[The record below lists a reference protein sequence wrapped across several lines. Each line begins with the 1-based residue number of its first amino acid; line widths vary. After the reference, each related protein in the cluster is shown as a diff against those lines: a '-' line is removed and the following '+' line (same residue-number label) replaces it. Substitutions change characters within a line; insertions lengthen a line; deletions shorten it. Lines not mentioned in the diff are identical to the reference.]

1 MGKLIDNRNKCPLG
15 REKCMTSKRRRWMS
29 TFLLLSISLI
39 FTACTGITSL
49 TVQQSY
55 RSVAA
60 KTLPVVVQVNTV
72 DILSQEVPEVD
83 GWDFFFPDPDGE
95 TPSEERQFRTQGLGS
110 GVIVEREDHL
120 YYVITNNHV
129 VGEADEVSVTLH
141 DGRIFPAE
149 LIGKDERRDLALLS
163 FSAPESEL
171 PTVRYGDSDT
181 LRQGDLV
188 VAVGNPFGY
197 SGTVTSGV
205 ISGLHRSGP
214 TDISDFIQTDA
225 AINQGNSGG
234 ALVDLQGRL
243 VGINT
248 WITTPTGGSIG
259 LGFAIPVNSVRV
271 VIRQLIDNGE
281 VAYGWLGVSIA
292 DALPDLVASLGEE
305 TSAGAI
311 VTNVYLDSPA
321 FAAGIRPGD
330 IILQIGRKSINNAD
344 NLIQA
349 VSDLLVSSENSFI
362 ILRDGEEIELTV
374 TIAERNSDD
383 AIRSRSELFWPGLR
397 LYPLTDYILQDLEI
411 SAENG
416 IVVLGVDR
424 GTPAENAGFES
435 GDIITALDGERI
447 LSLDDFYRG
456 LNRDDSTASDVTV
469 VREGEELKLTL
480 GPAVVD

>member
-1 MGKLIDNRNKCPLG
+1 MNSFR
-15 REKCMTSKRRRWMS
+15 SRWS
-29 TFLLLSISLI
+29 LLTTAIIASLI
-39 FTACTGITSL
+39 LSGCAGLTSM
-49 TVQQSY
+49 TVQRSY
-55 RSVAA
+55 RDVAK

-95 TPSEERQFRTQGLGS
+95 APSEERQFRTQGLGS
-110 GVIVEREDHL
+110 GVIVERDGDT
-120 YYVITNNHV
+120 YYAVTNNHV

-149 LIGKDERRDLALLS
+149 CIGKDERRDLAVLS
-163 FSAPESEL
+163 FTVPEANL
-171 PTVRYGDSDT
+171 RTVSYGDSDN

-188 VAVGNPFGY
+188 AAVGNPFGY
-197 SGTVTSGV
+197 SGTVTTGIV
-205 ISGLHRSGP
+205 SGLHRSGP

-259 LGFAIPVNSVRV
+259 LGFAIPVNSVKG
-271 VIRQLIDNGE
+271 VIRQLIDTGE
-281 VAYGWLGVSIA
+281 IAYGWLGVSIA
-292 DALPDLVASLGEE
+292 DALSDLVESLDEE
-305 TSAGAI
+305 AAAGAI

-349 VSDLLVSSENSFI
+349 VSDLLVGSMHEFTV
-362 ILRDGEEIELTV
+362 LRDGTRLNLTV
-374 TIAERNSDD
+374 TIAERSNDD
-383 AIRSRSELFWPGLR
+383 TIRSRASLFWPGLR
-397 LYPLTDYILQDLEI
+397 LYPLTDYILQDLELA
-411 SAENG
+411 AETG

-424 GTPAENAGFES
+424 GSPADSAGFES
-435 GDIITALDGERI
+435 GDIITALAGEKI
-447 LSLDDFYRG
+447 ASLDGFYTQLPAG
-456 LNRDDSTASDVTV
+456 EAAALEVEIE
-469 VREGEELKLTL
+469 REGETLTLTL
-480 GPAVVD
+480 GPADSQAIENSEDGKEDE

>member
-1 MGKLIDNRNKCPLG
+1 
-15 REKCMTSKRRRWMS
+15 MS
-29 TFLLLSISLI
+29 TIRSRWIFPILLLFISLL
-39 FTACTGITSL
+39 FPACAGITTL

-83 GWDFFFPDPDGE
+83 GWDFFFPDPEGE

-110 GVIVEREDHL
+110 GVIVERDAET
-120 YYVITNNHV
+120 YYVVTNNHV

-141 DGRIFPAE
+141 DGRIFSAA
-149 LIGKDERRDLALLS
+149 LLGKDERRDLALLS
-163 FSAPESEL
+163 FSAPGIEL
-171 PTVRYGDSDT
+171 PVVRYGDSDS

-197 SGTVTSGV
+197 SGTVTSGL

-271 VIRQLIDNGE
+271 VIRQLIDTGE
-281 VAYGWLGVSIA
+281 IAYGWLGVSIA
-292 DALPDLVASLGEE
+292 DALPDLVRSLGEE
-305 TSAGAI
+305 TSAGAV

-330 IILQIGRKSINNAD
+330 IILKIGRKRISNAD

-349 VSDLLVSSENSFI
+349 VSDLMVASENSFI
-362 ILRDGEEIELTV
+362 LLRDGSRIELTV
-374 TIAERNSDD
+374 TIAERRSDD
-383 AIRSRSELFWPGLR
+383 AIRSRAELFWPGLR
-397 LYPLTDYILQDLEI
+397 LYPLTDSILQDLEI

-424 GTPAENAGFES
+424 GSPAESAGFES
-435 GDIITALDGERI
+435 GDIITTLGSSTID
-447 LSLDDFYRG
+447 SLDAFYKG
-456 LNRDDSTASDVTV
+456 LAEVETAQAKITV
-469 VREGEELKLTL
+469 EREGEELKLSL
-480 GPAVVD
+480 GPAVSPN